1 MDEKGPRTGRLVLKK
16 LSKAL
21 LLFIGIAV
29 VLPLLIGAVI
39 GVSSAEILAMVT
51 STLLLQAAAPPVGM
65 AMGLSPAV
73 ILVIMGCF
81 AVGMVMAIFEIC
93 DGLSASSE
101 KVRNWID
108 KVSKISDK
116 HPVIKKYGAI
126 SCCFIAWIPG
136 IGLYGTPVIA
146 WVFKWKRLPSL
157 IFTVSGFL
165 IAAFFV
171 LFFASKI
178 NEILLFASYTGI
190 IIFAITG
197 MLALGFSI
205 PRKVLPG
212 PLTDKKLVILVLVI
226 NFIVLPLVAYLLATS
241 LSLPPGIAVGL
252 IIMAAAAGV
261 PFLPR
266 IVQVGGDNYSIA
278 GVIALFLTVLSV
290 VYIPFILYALVPAG
304 NLNLPVIILVLL
316 LLLVVPLAGWPHG
329 TVQEGTSRGK
339 VRPLVIE
346 NILCRHYCQF
356 RCSLLGLFRRITAD
370 NRHEGVVRGDNP
382 SSPGFRYRLAVRR
395 QSRDEKSPRIRN
407 STEKSCY
414 CRGNRSSWVH
424 GPFDT
429 CYGNGNRGNRYDHA
443 DLISANRYARVRPR
457 RLLNEDILIVWQVD
471 RLCPPHLRD
480 KPYSRVDIP
489 TNSFLPVW

>member
-21 LLFIGIAV
+21 LLFIGIGV

-116 HPVIKKYGAI
+116 HPLIKKYGAV

-266 IVQVGGDNYSIA
+266 IIQVGGDNYSIA

-316 LLLVVPLAGWPHG
+316 LLLVVPLAAGLMVRSKKEQAAVKFGPWLSKISYAAIIVSFGAVFWVYFDELQQIIG
-329 TVQEGTSRGK
+329 TK
-339 VRPLVIE
+339 
-346 NILCRHYCQF
+346 
-356 RCSLLGLFRRITAD
+356 GLFAAIILLLLAF
-370 NRHEGVVRGDNP
+370 GIGWLFGG
-382 SSPGFRYRLAVRR
+382 SPGMKKVLAFGTAQRNLAIAGVIAVLGFTDHSILVMVMVTGVIGMIMLILFGKQIR
-395 QSRDEKSPRIRN
+395 KSEAPKAP
-407 STEKSCY
+407 E
-414 CRGNRSSWVH
+414 
-424 GPFDT
+424 
-429 CYGNGNRGNRYDHA
+429 
-443 DLISANRYARVRPR
+443 
-457 RLLNEDILIVWQVD
+457 
-471 RLCPPHLRD
+471 
-480 KPYSRVDIP
+480 
-489 TNSFLPVW
+489 

>member
-1 MDEKGPRTGRLVLKK
+1 MDEKGPNTGRIVLKK

-29 VLPLLIGAVI
+29 VIPLIIGAVV

-65 AMGLSPAV
+65 AMGLSPAI
-73 ILVIMGCF
+73 ILVTMACF

-108 KVSKISDK
+108 KVAKISDK
-116 HPVIKKYGAI
+116 HPAIKKYGAI

-146 WVFKWKRLPSL
+146 WVFKWKRLPSI
-157 IFTVSGFL
+157 IFTVAGFE

-178 NEILLFASYTGI
+178 NEVLLFASYTGI

-205 PRKVLPG
+205 PRKVFPG
-212 PLTDKKLVILVLVI
+212 PLTDKKLVLILLVV
-226 NFIVLPLVAYLLATS
+226 NFIVLPLVAYLLATF
-241 LSLPPGIAVGL
+241 LSLPAGITVAL
-252 IIMAAAAGV
+252 ILMAAAAGV

-266 IVQVGGDNYSIA
+266 IVQIGESNYSIA

-290 VYIPFILYALVPAG
+290 IYIPFILYALVPAG
-304 NLNLPVIILVLL
+304 TLNLPVIILALL
-316 LLLVVPLAGWPHG
+316 LLLVVPLAAGLMVRSKKENAAVKFGPWLSKISYAAIIVSFGSVFWVYFDELQNIIGTKGFFAAIILILVAFGIGW
-329 TVQEGTSRGK
+329 
-339 VRPLVIE
+339 
-346 NILCRHYCQF
+346 
-356 RCSLLGLFRRITAD
+356 LF
-370 NRHEGVVRGDNP
+370 GG
-382 SSPGFRYRLAVRR
+382 SPGMKKVLAFGTAQRNLAIAGVIAVLGFADHSVLVMVMVTGVIGMVILILFGKQIRK
-395 QSRDEKSPRIRN
+395 SEALKSP
-407 STEKSCY
+407 E
-414 CRGNRSSWVH
+414 
-424 GPFDT
+424 
-429 CYGNGNRGNRYDHA
+429 
-443 DLISANRYARVRPR
+443 
-457 RLLNEDILIVWQVD
+457 
-471 RLCPPHLRD
+471 
-480 KPYSRVDIP
+480 
-489 TNSFLPVW
+489 

>member
-1 MDEKGPRTGRLVLKK
+1 MELRR
-16 LSKAL
+16 
-21 LLFIGIAV
+21 
-29 VLPLLIGAVI
+29 LPLLIGAVI

-116 HPVIKKYGAI
+116 HPLIKKYGAV

-171 LFFASKI
+171 PFFASKI

-241 LSLPPGIAVGL
+241 LSL
-252 IIMAAAAGV
+252 
-261 PFLPR
+261 
-266 IVQVGGDNYSIA
+266 
-278 GVIALFLTVLSV
+278 
-290 VYIPFILYALVPAG
+290 
-304 NLNLPVIILVLL
+304 
-316 LLLVVPLAGWPHG
+316 
-329 TVQEGTSRGK
+329 
-339 VRPLVIE
+339 
-346 NILCRHYCQF
+346 
-356 RCSLLGLFRRITAD
+356 FRRDRCWPYHHGCRCGCTVPSPD
-370 NRHEGVVRGDNP
+370 HSGGRG
-382 SSPGFRYRLAVRR
+382 
-395 QSRDEKSPRIRN
+395 
-407 STEKSCY
+407 
-414 CRGNRSSWVH
+414 
-424 GPFDT
+424 
-429 CYGNGNRGNRYDHA
+429 
-443 DLISANRYARVRPR
+443 
-457 RLLNEDILIVWQVD
+457 
-471 RLCPPHLRD
+471 
-480 KPYSRVDIP
+480 
-489 TNSFLPVW
+489 

>member
-116 HPVIKKYGAI
+116 HPLIKKYGAV

-171 LFFASKI
+171 
-178 NEILLFASYTGI
+178 
-190 IIFAITG
+190 
-197 MLALGFSI
+197 
-205 PRKVLPG
+205 PVLC
-212 PLTDKKLVILVLVI
+212 
-226 NFIVLPLVAYLLATS
+226 
-241 LSLPPGIAVGL
+241 
-252 IIMAAAAGV
+252 
-261 PFLPR
+261 
-266 IVQVGGDNYSIA
+266 
-278 GVIALFLTVLSV
+278 
-290 VYIPFILYALVPAG
+290 
-304 NLNLPVIILVLL
+304 
-316 LLLVVPLAGWPHG
+316 
-329 TVQEGTSRGK
+329 
-339 VRPLVIE
+339 IE
-346 NILCRHYCQF
+346 N
-356 RCSLLGLFRRITAD
+356 
-370 NRHEGVVRGDNP
+370 
-382 SSPGFRYRLAVRR
+382 
-395 QSRDEKSPRIRN
+395 
-407 STEKSCY
+407 
-414 CRGNRSSWVH
+414 
-424 GPFDT
+424 
-429 CYGNGNRGNRYDHA
+429 
-443 DLISANRYARVRPR
+443 
-457 RLLNEDILIVWQVD
+457 
-471 RLCPPHLRD
+471 
-480 KPYSRVDIP
+480 
-489 TNSFLPVW
+489 